1 MRTTRPIAAIVAL
14 IALAG
19 VLGAC
24 SDDDKDG
31 PPATETPVSVA
42 EDVAAPTDTPA
53 PDPTG
58 ADPAEAVPA
67 TGIGAINGPATVDS
81 SFSGANPGGDEGG
94 G

>member
-1 MRTTRPIAAIVAL
+1 MRTTRPTVAL
-14 IALAG
+14 VAVFALAV

-31 PPATETPVSVA
+31 PPATEAPVSVA
-42 EDVAAPTDTPA
+42 EDVAAPTETTA

-58 ADPAEAVPA
+58 AEASETVPS

-81 SFSGANPGGDEGG
+81 SFSGANPDGG
-94 G
+94 GGGG

>member
-1 MRTTRPIAAIVAL
+1 MRPPPPIAAIVAV

-53 PDPTG
+53 Q
-58 ADPAEAVPA
+58 DPAGTEPAETVPA

-81 SFSGANPGGDEGG
+81 SFSGANPDGG
-94 G
+94 GGGG